1 MIWLLR
7 TSLLFGLLNFATA
20 SYAQQISGNELL
32 ETCTSD
38 DQVLAGFCIGYVI
51 GYSEGAPWG
60 VALAA
65 ASVGGDMV
73 GPDLNNMVGN
83 VTGSC
88 VPADAPNSQLRDVV
102 TSYLRENPA
111 SRHESARTLIWR
123 AYAAAFPCG

>member
-1 MIWLLR
+1 MIRLFR
-7 TSLLFGLLNFATA
+7 TSLLCGLLGFATT
-20 SYAQQISGNELL
+20 SFAQQVSGNELL

-38 DQVLAGFCIGYVI
+38 NQVLAGFCIGYVI

-60 VALAA
+60 VALAI
-65 ASVGGDMV
+65 ASARGEMA
-73 GPDLNNMVGN
+73 GPDVNNLVGN

-88 VPADAPNSQLRDVV
+88 VPSDAANGQLKDVV
-102 TSYLRENPA
+102 TKYLQENPD

>member
-1 MIWLLR
+1 LAEKR
-7 TSLLFGLLNFATA
+7 QNPTRSAGAKSSLI
-20 SYAQQISGNELL
+20 YARSCP
-32 ETCTSD
+32 T
-38 DQVLAGFCIGYVI
+38 GFCIGYVI
-51 GYSEGAPWG
+51 GYSEGTPWG

-65 ASVGGDMV
+65 ANVRGEMV
-73 GPDLNNMVGN
+73 PDVNNLIGN

-102 TSYLRENPA
+102 TKYLQENPA

>member
-1 MIWLLR
+1 MIRFLR
-7 TSLLFGLLNFATA
+7 ISLLCGLLGYATA
-20 SYAQQISGNELL
+20 PFAQQISGNELL

-38 DQVLAGFCIGYVI
+38 NQVLAGFCVGYII

-65 ASVGGDMV
+65 DNMPAETGTPDVNTLVGK
-73 GPDLNNMVGN
+73 

-88 VPADAPNSQLRDVV
+88 VPADASNDQLRDVV
-102 TSYLRENPA
+102 IKYMQENPA
-111 SRHESARTLIWR
+111 SRHESARALIWR

>member
-1 MIWLLR
+1 MIRLFQ
-7 TSLLFGLLNFATA
+7 TSLLCGLLGFATA
-20 SYAQQISGNELL
+20 SFAEQISGNELL

-38 DQVLAGFCIGYVI
+38 NQVLTGFCIGYVI

-60 VALAA
+60 VALAD
-65 ASVGGDMV
+65 ASVRGEMG
-73 GPDLNNMVGN
+73 GPDVNNMVGT

-88 VPADAPNSQLRDVV
+88 VPADATNGQLKDVV
-102 TSYLRENPA
+102 TKYLQENPA